1 MTPPLS
7 ELLVPAVLQLDLTAP
22 YEEAAIRA
30 VTARLADNPA
40 VRDVNRLAAQVLE
53 REKLSTTALGHGVAF
68 PHARTGEV
76 SQIVIAVGRSREG
89 VVFRESGQR
98 VNFLFVIGTPP
109 DRVAQYLA
117 LVGRL
122 ARLLKEE
129 SLRAQLLAATTAEEF
144 LTPLRS
150 AG

>member
-1 MTPPLS
+1 MIPPLS
-7 ELLVPAVLQLDLTAP
+7 ELLVPSVLELELTASD
-22 YEEAAIRA
+22 EEEAIRA
-30 VTARLADNPA
+30 VTARLAGHPG
-40 VRDVNRLAAQVLE
+40 VKDVAHLAAQVLE

-76 SQIVIAVGRSREG
+76 SQIVIAIGRSREG
-89 VVFRESGQR
+89 ILFRGADQR

-129 SLRAQLLAATTAEEF
+129 AMRAQLLAATTAEEF